1 MDTPSRGISRRTC
14 IGMMMSALAGCRASA
29 SLHPASPPEI
39 AITID
44 DFDLNAST
52 PLLDPDARN
61 TQMLDTLRAMRV
73 QAAAF
78 VCGKRV
84 DNPDG
89 KRRLAP
95 WSEAGHVI
103 ANHTYS
109 HWHYPDTGFD
119 KFSADVLRA
128 EAVIAPYP
136 TFRKWFRFPYL
147 KEGTTVEQRDQMRA
161 FLKSHGYRMGYV
173 TVDAS
178 DWAINE
184 RLCKRL
190 AEDPHAPLEP
200 YRAFYLEHLWD
211 RTLFYD
217 RLAREVLQRPVKHTL
232 LIHHNLAAAL
242 FLPDLLQMYV
252 QRGWRI
258 VAAETALQDPL
269 FAAEPDILP
278 AGESILWALAKQSG
292 RFADVLRYPGEDE
305 VYERRRM
312 DDLRL

>member
-1 MDTPSRGISRRTC
+1 M
-14 IGMMMSALAGCRASA
+14 GMMMSALAACRSSTTLDAT
-29 SLHPASPPEI
+29 SPPQI

-44 DFDLNAST
+44 DFDVNAST

-61 TQMLDTLRAMRV
+61 TQILHALRALRV

-84 DNPDG
+84 DNSDG
-89 KRRLAP
+89 RRRLAL
-95 WSEAGHVI
+95 WSDAGHMI

-109 HWHYPDTGFD
+109 HGHYHHIDFE
-119 KFSADVLRA
+119 KFSADVLQA
-128 EAVIAPYP
+128 EAVLESYP
-136 TFRKWFRFPYL
+136 MFRKRFRFPYL
-147 KEGTTVEQRDQMRA
+147 KEGATAEQRDRMRA
-161 FLKSHGYRMGYV
+161 FLKAHGYRMGYV

-178 DWAINE
+178 DWAINT
-184 RLCKRL
+184 RLVKRL
-190 AEDPHAPLEP
+190 AQDPHAPLDA

-217 RLAREVLQRPVKHTL
+217 RLARQVLHRPVKHTL

-258 VAAETALQDPL
+258 IDAEAAFQDPL
-269 FAAEPDILP
+269 FAVEPDILP
-278 AGESILWALAKQSG
+278 AGESIVWALAKQSG
-292 RFADVLRYPGEDE
+292 QFADVLRYPAEDE
-305 VYERRRM
+305 PYERRRM
-312 DDLRL
+312 DELRL

>member
-1 MDTPSRGISRRTC
+1 MNAPSRDISRRTC
-14 IGMMMSALAGCRASA
+14 IGMMMSALLGCRGSA
-29 SLHPASPPEI
+29 TLHAASPPEI

-61 TQMLDTLRAMRV
+61 ALILDTLRAMRV

-89 KRRLAP
+89 RRRLAL
-95 WSEAGHVI
+95 WSDAGHML

-109 HWHYPDTGFD
+109 HWHYPGSDFE
-119 KFSADVLRA
+119 KFSADVLQA
-128 EAVIAPYP
+128 EAVIASYP

-147 KEGTTVEQRDQMRA
+147 KEGATAEQRDRMRA
-161 FLKSHGYRMGYV
+161 FLKAHGYRMGYV

-178 DWAINE
+178 DWAIDA
-184 RLCKRL
+184 RLRKRL
-190 AEDPHAPLEP
+190 AEDPHAALDV

-217 RLAREVLQRPVKHTL
+217 RLAREVLHRPVKHTL
-232 LIHHNLAAAL
+232 LLHHNLAAAL
-242 FLPDLLQMYV
+242 FLPDLLQMYAK
-252 QRGWRI
+252 RGWRI
-258 VAAETALQDPL
+258 IDAETAFQDPL
-269 FAAEPDILP
+269 FASEPDILP
-278 AGESILWALAKQSG
+278 AGESILWAMAKQSG
-292 RFADVLRYPGEDE
+292 RFADLLRYPAEDE

-312 DDLRL
+312 DELRL